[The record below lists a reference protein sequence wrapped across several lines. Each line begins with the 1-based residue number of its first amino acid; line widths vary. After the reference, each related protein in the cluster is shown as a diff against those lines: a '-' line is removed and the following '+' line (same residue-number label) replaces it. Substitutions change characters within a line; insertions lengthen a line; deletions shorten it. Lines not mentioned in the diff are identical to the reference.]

1 MRICFELFEPFE
13 VGRVVLP
20 VSIMLIISL
29 PLTFDEMLH
38 SARSLSSRVQNFLFF
53 FHGERNPG

>member
-53 FHGERNPG
+53 HGERNPG